1 MPHLKI
7 FLIAGSAFGA
17 TGVLLGAFGAHALSS
32 HLTSTSL
39 HTWETA
45 VNYQLSHAIA
55 LLIVGIWGLQVEV
68 NAHTTTPIKLA
79 GWSFLSGIVLFSGSL
94 YVLALNGP
102 SLLGPVTP
110 IGGAAFIVG
119 WLALIGAAFRR

>member
-7 FLIAGSAFGA
+7 FLIAGAAFAA

-39 HTWETA
+39 HAWETA
-45 VNYQLSHAIA
+45 VNYQLSHAMA

-68 NAHTTTPIKLA
+68 NAYPPTPIIVA
-79 GWSFLSGIVLFSGSL
+79 GWSFLCGIVLFSGSL
-94 YVLALNGP
+94 YALVLVDLPAFG
-102 SLLGPVTP
+102 VITP
-110 IGGAAFIVG
+110 FGGLAFICG
-119 WLALIGAAFRR
+119 WL

>member
-7 FLIAGSAFGA
+7 FLIAGAAFAA

-39 HTWETA
+39 HAWETA
-45 VNYQLSHAIA
+45 VNYQLSHAMA

-68 NAHTTTPIKLA
+68 NAHPPTPIIVA

-94 YVLALNGP
+94 YALALNGP
-102 SLLGPVTP
+102 SQLGPVTP
-110 IGGAAFIVG
+110 IGGVAFIIG
-119 WLALIGAAFRR
+119 WVTLIGAALRR

>member
-7 FLIAGSAFGA
+7 FLIAGAAFGA

-32 HLTSTSL
+32 YLTSTSL

-68 NAHTTTPIKLA
+68 DAHTTTPIKLA

-102 SLLGPVTP
+102 SQLGPVTP

-119 WLALIGAAFRR
+119 WLTLIGAAFRR